1 MKHWKEKYSE
11 GGVCDFR
18 QNYDFYFKWLLNK
31 VCSCFVVSGLPATIN
46 QTYLKNELILNGYC
60 CITDFGGK
68 LYACTGSLGGKPDEY
83 YMPTEFIIS
92 NPVLGSKVVRI
103 KETPIK
109 IESTGSVKGGEK
121 NGVVIFNT
129 DIDELYYDCLTAGLY
144 QYINQTATLLAD
156 NIVSINANQINSRV
170 CAFFTADSE
179 AKAVTGETVLK
190 KLYAGQPFQILR
202 QDIIEK
208 IQINPIST
216 AATSSN
222 LTELVELNNYIISNF
237 MQSIGI
243 MANNVRKRERLI
255 TDEIESQEDYLGFS
269 VMEALQSWQKGFD
282 KTSDLY
288 ADILENERIKV
299 SLNPVIIDSIISAIV
314 PCGTSEEQG
323 AEPAGDA
330 DSTEPEEPKTGA
342 DSAEAEPETEPEENA
357 DSTEPEQVAEQ
368 IEKQAEII
376 EIIAEAAE
384 GVKSDELRTES
395 AENQDGEEVERN
407 TDGD

>member
-1 MKHWKEKYSE
+1 MKHWKEKYSA

-31 VCSCFVVSGLPATIN
+31 VCSCFVVSGLPDTIN
-46 QTYLKNELILNGYC
+46 QTYLKNELILNGCC

-83 YMPTEFIIS
+83 YIPTEFIIA
-92 NPVLGSKVVRI
+92 NPVLGSKVVRL
-103 KETPIK
+103 KETPVEIWL
-109 IESTGSVKGGEK
+109 TGSIKGGEQ

-129 DIDELYYDCLTAGLY
+129 DIDELYYDCFSAGLY

-170 CAFFTADSE
+170 CAFITADSE
-179 AKAVTGETVLK
+179 AKAVTAEVALK

-202 QDIIEK
+202 QDIVEK

-222 LTELVELNNYIISNF
+222 ITELVELNNYIISNF

-243 MANNVRKRERLI
+243 KANNVRKRERLI

-269 VMEALQSWQKGFD
+269 VLEVLQSWQKGF
-282 KTSDLY
+282 SAVNGLY
-288 ADILENERIKV
+288 GTDIKV
-299 SLNPVIIDSIISAIV
+299 SLSPAVADVLISAIV
-314 PCGTSEEQG
+314 PCGTSEEQE

-330 DSTEPEEPKTGA
+330 DSIEPEETETSA
-342 DSAEAEPETEPEENA
+342 DSAEAEPETEPAEDA
-357 DSTEPEQVAEQ
+357 DSTQPEQVAEQ

-395 AENQDGEEVERN
+395 AENQDGEEVERD